1 MNSSIQ
7 APAKADRCQ
16 TTLWSRFKNT
26 LSSMMEIKRR
36 VWVVNVYSSTL
47 QNETFVVCED
57 NFGEPLQWMKRKH
70 YTDSMLM
77 KVDNMKLS
85 QVMIFKHKNVNH
97 RLIRVK

>member
-1 MNSSIQ
+1 
-7 APAKADRCQ
+7 
-16 TTLWSRFKNT
+16 
-26 LSSMMEIKRR
+26 MMEIKRR

-57 NFGEPLQWMKRKH
+57 NFSQPLQWMKRKH
-70 YTDSMLM
+70 YTDSMLI

-85 QVMIFKHKNVNH
+85 QVMVFEHNNVNH